1 MNKKVFIFMLTLSVI
16 FLVGLYVFKIFFPQ
30 EFMMSIQS
38 EKIIAIGTF
47 IDSHEW
53 LYYLCCGLTSF
64 LTYWLY
70 CCACSGRLYLKWY
83 EVLEIVGVIVICRA
97 VNFYDTTLATA
108 ISLCSF
114 LFLPAIMKGDL
125 KKTAIIYTTHTM
137 CQALSLGIRSLP
149 IYLTSVNFITCLFMT
164 FEMYFWLLLFYIIFN
179 YKKEN
184 K

>member
-1 MNKKVFIFMLTLSVI
+1 MNKKVFISMLTLSVI

-137 CQALSLGIRSLP
+137 CQSLSLGIRSLP
-149 IYLTSVNFITCLFMT
+149 IYLTSVNFITMFIFGIESYL
-164 FEMYFWLLLFYIIFN
+164 WLILFYIIFN

-184 K
+184 

>member
-1 MNKKVFIFMLTLSVI
+1 MNKKVFISMLTLSAI

-125 KKTAIIYTTHTM
+125 KKTAIIYTTHTI

-149 IYLTSVNFITCLFMT
+149 IYLTSVNFITMFIFGIESYL
-164 FEMYFWLLLFYIIFN
+164 WLILFYIIFN
-179 YKKEN
+179 YKKE

>member
-1 MNKKVFIFMLTLSVI
+1 MNKKVFISMLTLSVI

-149 IYLTSVNFITCLFMT
+149 IYLTSVNFITMFIFGIESYL
-164 FEMYFWLLLFYIIFN
+164 WLILFYIIFN
-179 YKKEN
+179 YKKE

>member
-1 MNKKVFIFMLTLSVI
+1 MNKKVFISMLTLSVI

-38 EKIIAIGTF
+38 DKIITIGTF

-83 EVLEIVGVIVICRA
+83 EVLEIVGVIVICRTT
-97 VNFYDTTLATA
+97 NFYDTTLATA

-149 IYLTSVNFITCLFMT
+149 IYLTSVNFITMFIFGIESYL
-164 FEMYFWLLLFYIIFN
+164 WLILFYIIFN

-184 K
+184 

>member
-1 MNKKVFIFMLTLSVI
+1 MNKKVFISMLTLSVI

-125 KKTAIIYTTHTM
+125 KKTAIIYTIHTM

-149 IYLTSVNFITCLFMT
+149 IYLTSVNFITMFIFGIESYL
-164 FEMYFWLLLFYIIFN
+164 WLILFYIIFN
-179 YKKEN
+179 YKKE

>member
-1 MNKKVFIFMLTLSVI
+1 MNKKVFISMLTLSVI

-70 CCACSGRLYLKWY
+70 CCACSGKLYLKWY

-97 VNFYDTTLATA
+97 VNFYDTTIATA

-149 IYLTSVNFITCLFMT
+149 IYLTNTNFVTICLMT
-164 FEMYFWLLLFYIIFN
+164 LECYFWLLLFYIIYN

-184 K
+184 

>member
-1 MNKKVFIFMLTLSVI
+1 MNKKVFISMLTLSVI

-97 VNFYDTTLATA
+97 INFYDTTIATA

-149 IYLTSVNFITCLFMT
+149 IYLINTNFVTICLMT
-164 FEMYFWLLLFYIIFN
+164 LECYFWLLLFYIIYN

-184 K
+184 

>member
-1 MNKKVFIFMLTLSVI
+1 MNKKVFISMLTLSVI

-149 IYLTSVNFITCLFMT
+149 IYLTNTNFVTICLMT
-164 FEMYFWLLLFYIIFN
+164 LECYFWLLLFYIIYN

>member
-1 MNKKVFIFMLTLSVI
+1 MNKKVFISMLTLSVI

-83 EVLEIVGVIVICRA
+83 EI
-97 VNFYDTTLATA
+97 
-108 ISLCSF
+108 
-114 LFLPAIMKGDL
+114 
-125 KKTAIIYTTHTM
+125 
-137 CQALSLGIRSLP
+137 
-149 IYLTSVNFITCLFMT
+149 
-164 FEMYFWLLLFYIIFN
+164 
-179 YKKEN
+179 
-184 K
+184 

>member
-1 MNKKVFIFMLTLSVI
+1 MNKKVFISMLTLSVI

-97 VNFYDTTLATA
+97 VNFYDTTIATA

-114 LFLPAIMKGDL
+114 LFLPAIMKGNL
-125 KKTAIIYTTHTM
+125 KNTAIIYTTHTI

-149 IYLTSVNFITCLFMT
+149 IYLTSVNFITMFIFGIESYL
-164 FEMYFWLLLFYIIFN
+164 WLILFYIIFN
-179 YKKEN
+179 YKKE

>member
-1 MNKKVFIFMLTLSVI
+1 MNKKVFISMLTLSVI

-97 VNFYDTTLATA
+97 VNFYDTTLAPA

-125 KKTAIIYTTHTM
+125 KKTAIIYTTHTI

-149 IYLTSVNFITCLFMT
+149 IYLTNSNFVTICLMT
-164 FEMYFWLLLFYIIFN
+164 LECYFWLLLFYIIYN

-184 K
+184 

>member
-1 MNKKVFIFMLTLSVI
+1 MNKKVFISMLTLSVI
-16 FLVGLYVFKIFFPQ
+16 FLVSLYVFKIFFPQ

-149 IYLTSVNFITCLFMT
+149 IYLTNTNFVTICLMT
-164 FEMYFWLLLFYIIFN
+164 LECYFWLLLFYIIYN

-184 K
+184 

>member
-1 MNKKVFIFMLTLSVI
+1 MLTLSVI

-125 KKTAIIYTTHTM
+125 KKTAIIYTIHTM

-149 IYLTSVNFITCLFMT
+149 IYLTSVNFITMFIFGIESYL
-164 FEMYFWLLLFYIIFN
+164 WLILFYIIFN
-179 YKKEN
+179 YKKE

>member
-1 MNKKVFIFMLTLSVI
+1 MNKKVFISMLTLSVI

-97 VNFYDTTLATA
+97 INFYDTTLATA

-137 CQALSLGIRSLP
+137 FQALSLGIRSLP
-149 IYLTSVNFITCLFMT
+149 IYLTNTNFVTICLMT
-164 FEMYFWLLLFYIIFN
+164 LECYFWLLLFYIIYN

-184 K
+184 

>member
-1 MNKKVFIFMLTLSVI
+1 MNKKVFISMLTLSVI

-38 EKIIAIGTF
+38 EKIIAIGTL

-70 CCACSGRLYLKWY
+70 CCACSGKLYLKWY

-97 VNFYDTTLATA
+97 VNFYDTTIATV

-149 IYLTSVNFITCLFMT
+149 IYLTNTNFVTICLMT
-164 FEMYFWLLLFYIIFN
+164 LECYFWLLLFYIIYN

-184 K
+184 